1 MNLIEMAFLIVEVIA
16 ILSDYGLFL
25 RLMFDRIK

>member
-1 MNLIEMAFLIVEVIA
+1 MASLTVEGIA